1 MPKLSR
7 ALTILLFALGVGL
20 ILYPLGAK
28 MWSSFQQQKVVSSYE
43 QQVLGDR
50 GKGQC
55 SALWEQAKR
64 YEAEGEN
71 SSIAYEQTLILQGS
85 DAMGT
90 LVIPKIHVN
99 LPIYHGTS
107 DDVLQKGAGHLQK
120 SDLPIGGEGNHCV
133 LTGHRG
139 LPSARLFTRLDE
151 LQKGDRFYL
160 KVLDEVLAYEV
171 CRVYPMVPKDDLETI
186 DQITSSKHGED
197 LVTLITCTPYGVNT
211 HRLLVQANRITYQG
225 ELEEVETQKEQKKT
239 ESGKW
244 IPGIWVLIAVVVIG
258 GIYRVKKLGVLLL
271 CGLLMAGLWT
281 GYGKAAEVSRRENT
295 CSLEIKAKQQEE
307 AIPVLVFCVATWSE
321 QGTYEIAEDFL
332 DCGIEELSDKSTTEE
347 VMRVTEKA
355 RRKAQHLSPLAKLT
369 LKEGQGKLKN
379 LKTGLYLV
387 VPKSVTATEGEGTYR
402 FAPALVCLP
411 QDGTVL
417 EGTLQLKGE
426 LVKAEKSPKT
436 GEAY

>member
-7 ALTILLFALGVGL
+7 ALTILLFILGIGC
-20 ILYPLGAK
+20 ILYPPGAK
-28 MWSSFQQQKVVSSYE
+28 LWNSYQQQKVVSSYE

-55 SALWEQAKR
+55 GALWEQAKR

-71 SSIAYEQTLILQGS
+71 SSISYEKTLILKGNE
-85 DAMGT
+85 AMGT

-107 DDVLQKGAGHLQK
+107 DDVLQKGAGHLKK

-133 LTGHRG
+133 ITGHRG

-151 LQKGDRFYL
+151 LQEGDRFYL

-211 HRLLVQANRITYQG
+211 HRLLVQANRVTYQG
-225 ELEEVETQKEQKKT
+225 ELEQVETQKERKKT
-239 ESGKW
+239 DFGKW
-244 IPGIWVLIAVVVIG
+244 IPVILVLIAVIVIG
-258 GIYRVKKLGVLLL
+258 GIYSVKKLGVLLL

-281 GYGKAAEVSRRENT
+281 GYGKAAEVPKSENT
-295 CSLEIKAKQQEE
+295 CSLEIQAEQQEE
-307 AIPVLVFCVATWSE
+307 AIPVLVYCVATWSE
-321 QGTYEIAEDFL
+321 QGTYEISQDFL
-332 DCGIEELSDKSTTEE
+332 DCGIEKLSDKSTTED

-355 RRKAQHLSPLAKLT
+355 RRKTQHLSPVAKLT
-369 LKEGQGKLKN
+369 LKEGHAKLKN

-387 VPKSVTATEGEGTYR
+387 VPKSVSVTGGEGTYR

-426 LVKAEKSPKT
+426 LVKVKKSPKT
-436 GEAY
+436 GESY